1 MVGKKL
7 KVVWICHF
15 SDSKIRAHIHFSR
28 FYYLRVIKKLLGRS
42 FGEWQDMAVWVSNA
56 ISEFEKYDDIDLTVV
71 FPHAGIVGKKQE
83 FSINGVNYKCF
94 RSEDDSL
101 WWHIKQRFF
110 KKIDCN
116 YNENRRIIRQWIS
129 DISPDVIHLIGAEN
143 PYYSMAAYDFP
154 ENIVSVVS
162 LQTLM
167 SDPAF
172 KKNYPIDKDEY
183 DYRVGI
189 EKSIICKCKY
199 IATPIIQFREI
210 IKKDICPTASFLDMT
225 LAVGQD
231 VDKSPARKE
240 YDFVYFAANINKAAD
255 YAIEAF
261 ALAFKTKPDITLN
274 ISGAYSPDYKQV
286 LDRRIQELGIK
297 DNVFFTGAQPS
308 HSDVLR
314 QIRKS
319 RYALLPLKIDL
330 ISGTI
335 REAMACGLP
344 VVSTITPA
352 TPQLNEDR
360 ECVLLSPSGDFAS
373 MAQNMIRLISDDS
386 YASLIRENAYITI
399 QEKYSNTRFMKGWH
413 DSYLEI
419 LNKNAI

>member
-1 MVGKKL
+1 MVEKKL

-15 SDSKIRAHIHFSR
+15 SNSKIRAHIRFSR
-28 FYYLRVIKKLLGRS
+28 FYYLRVIKKLLGRP

-56 ISEFEKYDDIDLTVV
+56 IREFEKFDDVELTVV

-83 FSINGVNYKCF
+83 FSIDGVNYKCF

-101 WWHIKQRFF
+101 WWHIKQRFI
-110 KKIDCN
+110 KRNSCN
-116 YNENRRIIRQWIS
+116 YIENRRIIRQWVS

-143 PYYSMAAYDFP
+143 PYYSMSAYDFP
-154 ENIVSVVS
+154 DNIVSVVS

-172 KKNYPIDKDEY
+172 KKNYPIGKEEY

-199 IATPIIQFREI
+199 IATPITQFREI

-231 VDKSPARKE
+231 VDKSPTHKE

-261 ALAFKTKPDITLN
+261 ALAFAKKPDITLN
-274 ISGAYSPDYKQV
+274 ISGSYSPDYKQV
-286 LDRRIQELGIK
+286 LDRRIEELGIK

-308 HSDVLR
+308 HDDVLR

-319 RYALLPLKIDL
+319 RYALLPLKVDL

-360 ECVLLSPSGDFAS
+360 ECVLLSPPGDFTA
-373 MAQNMIRLISDDS
+373 MAQNMISLISDSS
-386 YASLIRENAYITI
+386 YASHIRDNAYITI
-399 QEKYSNTRFMKGWH
+399 QEKYSNTRFMRGWH
-413 DSYLEI
+413 DSYFEI
-419 LNKNAI
+419 INLKAI